1 MKIFHKGQD
10 ISRFIGK
17 ITWSGSRIQAGRKLV
32 FEYLKDTRDPN
43 LPIININNGETI
55 LGYSEDNNI
64 VFQGNVYDI
73 EENKKESRVVITA
86 YDNLFI
92 LNKSRTTR
100 KFTNITAE
108 DVTASICRELGIKVG
123 NLAKTNTNINFIA
136 ERKTGY
142 QIIMMAY
149 TEASKIT
156 KEKYHPIM
164 NKDALDVILKGTLIE
179 DVVLDSTKNMI
190 NSIYKE
196 SIENMINQIMVTDE
210 QGNVIN
216 YIRDEDLINK
226 YSMIQDVYKTDPNK
240 NTNLFASSMIKKP
253 EQSGLIECLGDYK
266 LISSYSVEV
275 KDEYLRGKFYIKS
288 DVHTFSRDQ
297 HTMRIDL
304 EFENIMNEEKAQK
317 ENKKE

>member
-55 LGYSEDNNI
+55 LGYSED
-64 VFQGNVYDI
+64 
-73 EENKKESRVVITA
+73 NKKESRVVITA

-136 ERKTGY
+136 ERK
-142 QIIMMAY
+142 
-149 TEASKIT
+149 
-156 KEKYHPIM
+156 
-164 NKDALDVILKGTLIE
+164 LD
-179 DVVLDSTKNMI
+179 
-190 NSIYKE
+190 
-196 SIENMINQIMVTDE
+196 
-210 QGNVIN
+210 
-216 YIRDEDLINK
+216 
-226 YSMIQDVYKTDPNK
+226 
-240 NTNLFASSMIKKP
+240 IK
-253 EQSGLIECLGDYK
+253 
-266 LISSYSVEV
+266 
-275 KDEYLRGKFYIKS
+275 
-288 DVHTFSRDQ
+288 
-297 HTMRIDL
+297 
-304 EFENIMNEEKAQK
+304 
-317 ENKKE
+317 